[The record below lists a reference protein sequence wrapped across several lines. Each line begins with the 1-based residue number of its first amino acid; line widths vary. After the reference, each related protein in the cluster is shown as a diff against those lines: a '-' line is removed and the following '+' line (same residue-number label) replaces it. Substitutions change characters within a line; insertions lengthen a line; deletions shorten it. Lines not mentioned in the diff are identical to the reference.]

1 MKNKELSIEEDFS
14 LACQY
19 HKEKN
24 FKYFD
29 NFGVDEIYY
38 NYKYFKF

>member
-1 MKNKELSIEEDFS
+1 M
-14 LACQY
+14 
-19 HKEKN
+19 KEKN

-38 NYKYFKF
+38 NYKYFKFQTSMKLQIASEKGQK